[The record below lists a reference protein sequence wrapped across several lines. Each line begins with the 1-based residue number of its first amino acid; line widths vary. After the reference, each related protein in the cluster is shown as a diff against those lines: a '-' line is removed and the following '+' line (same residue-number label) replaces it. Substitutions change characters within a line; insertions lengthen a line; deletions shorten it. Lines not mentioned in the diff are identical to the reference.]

1 MDELEHYRAEM
12 TKEAINELPV
22 VSYAGPVHLVQRE
35 DELIPALEKLQHD
48 TLLGFDTEV
57 RPCFVRGREPYPVS
71 LLQLAG
77 ERCVVLVRL
86 NKVPLSKPLLDL
98 LCHPGVLKLGVAIGD
113 DMRLLRRKVEF
124 APSGV
129 IDLGLSARAVN
140 IKTQGLR
147 TLAAN
152 FLRVRISKTAQCSN
166 WEAAELS
173 PLQIRYAATDAWIGR
188 EIYLKMSTVAGMRFQ
203 CVQVPEPPAG
213 KRRRTRRAV
222 RSAQNRPASAIVVP
236 E

>member
-1 MDELEHYRAEM
+1 MDDLEYYRAEM
-12 TKEAINELPV
+12 TKEAINDLPM
-22 VSYAGPVHLVQRE
+22 VSYEGPVHLVQRE
-35 DELIPALEKLQHD
+35 DELVPALEILRND

-57 RPCFVRGREPYPVS
+57 RPCFVRGHEAYPVS

-77 ERCVVLVRL
+77 EKGVVLVRL
-86 NKVPLSKPLLDL
+86 NKVPLARALVDL
-98 LCHPGVLKLGVAIGD
+98 LCNPVVLKVGVAIGD

-124 APSGV
+124 IPSGV

-173 PLQIRYAATDAWIGR
+173 QLQIRYAATDAWIGR
-188 EIYLKMSTVAGMRFQ
+188 EIYLKMN
-203 CVQVPEPPAG
+203 QVPGMSFQSLQLPESTPG
-213 KRRRTRRAV
+213 KRRRSRR
-222 RSAQNRPASAIVVP
+222 NFKKI
-236 E
+236 